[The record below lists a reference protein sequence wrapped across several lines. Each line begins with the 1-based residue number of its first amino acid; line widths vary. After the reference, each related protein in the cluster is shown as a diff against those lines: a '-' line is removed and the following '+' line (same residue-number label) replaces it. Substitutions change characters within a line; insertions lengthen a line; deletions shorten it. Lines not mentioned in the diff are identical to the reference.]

1 MNPYYWF
8 CYHLIKLV
16 GRIFFRLRVVH
27 RERMINRGPVILA
40 SNHESYLDPPL
51 VGSVADRAIFFLAR
65 KSLLGGPFF
74 GWLLPKLNVI
84 PVDLEGKDRS
94 ALKALIRILKAGEGT
109 LVFPEGERTL
119 DGRLRPALPG
129 LGFVIAKTLAPVVP
143 MRIFGAREA
152 WPRGS
157 GRCAFQAHHRRG
169 GSAHLFYRRR
179 SSAAWE
185 RCLLS
190 AQPARDGRNRH
201 AFTRL
206 TALRETEEQRTVPKV
221 KSSSGKKNTA
231 DPSRAPRTGLGLML
245 VIFIGLALV
254 AIYANVQKARREKI
268 ERVIIT
274 PVSTVMPAASP
285 AR

>member
-1 MNPYYWF
+1 LNPYYWF
-8 CYHLIKLV
+8 CYNLIKIC
-16 GRIFFRLRVVH
+16 GRVFFRLRVVH
-27 RERMINRGPVILA
+27 RERMINHGPVILA

-65 KSLLGGPFF
+65 KTLLAGPFF

-84 PVDLEGKDRS
+84 PVDQEGGDRS

-157 GRCAFQAHHRRG
+157 SRVRFRPITVVVGEPIYFT
-169 GSAHLFYRRR
+169 
-179 SSAAWE
+179 AADLQPPGKE
-185 RCLLS
+185 VYLRLS
-190 AQPARDGRNRH
+190 QRVMDAIA
-201 AFTRL
+201 
-206 TALRETEEQRTVPKV
+206 AL
-221 KSSSGKKNTA
+221 SL
-231 DPSRAPRTGLGLML
+231 D
-245 VIFIGLALV
+245 
-254 AIYANVQKARREKI
+254 
-268 ERVIIT
+268 
-274 PVSTVMPAASP
+274 
-285 AR
+285 